1 LTAAVGAAPCPGS
14 SPALHCPRMPW
25 LLRPG
30 PRRSNGCRRYSS
42 RQHHRPNN
50 TFHAPFCRT
59 STTLAG
65 PLKLAAVMK
74 GNVNLWRLLIIY
86 CGSRACT
93 VIRIVRYN
101 AHMGDSSPSLASLDP
116 SVRCCV
122 SHDIPTSSGK
132 GIRDTGLVQVQHKG
146 CLAVRDARFQI
157 VHPIEMGP
165 YLWTNSNW

>member
-1 LTAAVGAAPCPGS
+1 MTAAVGAAPCPGS

-74 GNVNLWRLLIIY
+74 GNVSLWRLLIIY
-86 CGSRACT
+86 CGSRAST
-93 VIRIVRYN
+93 VGSCVIMPTWVT
-101 AHMGDSSPSLASLDP
+101 AHLVSLRLTLPFAAVLATTFPRLVEKAYGTQVSSRFNTRAVLPSGTRAF
-116 SVRCCV
+116 R
-122 SHDIPTSSGK
+122 
-132 GIRDTGLVQVQHKG
+132 
-146 CLAVRDARFQI
+146 
-157 VHPIEMGP
+157 
-165 YLWTNSNW
+165 